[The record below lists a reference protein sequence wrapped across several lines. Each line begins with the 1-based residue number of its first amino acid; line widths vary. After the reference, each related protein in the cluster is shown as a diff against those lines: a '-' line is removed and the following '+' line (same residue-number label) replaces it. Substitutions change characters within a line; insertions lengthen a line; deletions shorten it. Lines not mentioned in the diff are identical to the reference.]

1 MDMAPG
7 RRWRYVPPELVA
19 VIALQLAGAG
29 AGVAAA
35 LAAGRA
41 GPARAAGGAVAGVA
55 GQQQAGVRWLV
66 LAGAVVLV
74 LAVLVAAWWLIGDRY
89 SSLSPG
95 AECLIRPFPVSP
107 AAERAAGRGSVLAAI
122 VAAGWLTWASLRHG
136 LRPSLVVGAGPA
148 AAGGNPGRLHLAG
161 IYRAGRRGPYRY
173 RVRDLVRVPRPRGP
187 ARVGRNPFTHP
198 AVVSAVPHRRDARQ
212 RCLRCASAVW
222 LGGEPFLECRPG

>member
-19 VIALQLAGAG
+19 VMALQLAGAG

-95 AECLIRPFPVSP
+95 AGASSGLSRQPRCGTGGR
-107 AAERAAGRGSVLAAI
+107 ERVVLAAV

-136 LRPSLVVGAGPA
+136 FDLRCGRCWARCCRRQSWPA
-148 AAGGNPGRLHLAG
+148 SSGGYL
-161 IYRAGRRGPYRY
+161 
-173 RVRDLVRVPRPRGP
+173 PRG
-187 ARVGRNPFTHP
+187 
-198 AVVSAVPHRRDARQ
+198 
-212 RCLRCASAVW
+212 
-222 LGGEPFLECRPG
+222 

>member
-1 MDMAPG
+1 MPEPGMDMAPG

-35 LAAGRA
+35 RAAGRA

-55 GQQQAGVRWLV
+55 GPQQAGVRWLV
-66 LAGAVVLV
+66 
-74 LAVLVAAWWLIGDRY
+74 GDRY

-136 LRPSLVVGAGPA
+136 FDLRWWSVLGPLLPAGI
-148 AAGGNPGRLHLAG
+148 LAG
-161 IYRAGRRGPYRY
+161 FIW
-173 RVRDLVRVPRPRGP
+173 RVFT
-187 ARVGRNPFTHP
+187 ARVG
-198 AVVSAVPHRRDARQ
+198 
-212 RCLRCASAVW
+212 
-222 LGGEPFLECRPG
+222 GGP

>member
-35 LAAGRA
+35 RA
-41 GPARAAGGAVAGVA
+41 VGGGPARTAAGAVAGV
-55 GQQQAGVRWLV
+55 GVRWLV

-107 AAERAAGRGSVLAAI
+107 AAERAAG
-122 VAAGWLTWASLRHG
+122 
-136 LRPSLVVGAGPA
+136 PC
-148 AAGGNPGRLHLAG
+148 
-161 IYRAGRRGPYRY
+161 
-173 RVRDLVRVPRPRGP
+173 P
-187 ARVGRNPFTHP
+187 ARTGR
-198 AVVSAVPHRRDARQ
+198 
-212 RCLRCASAVW
+212 
-222 LGGEPFLECRPG
+222 